1 VLRAVARLGAH
12 RRDGE
17 RRERVEPGQDLR
29 VDRALGG
36 GAQET
41 AAWVGRTVSHVG
53 VLVTTNFLFFF
64 AFVVYFTT
72 IWAGR
77 FSCFFSFLSD
87 WVVLRDHRSRV
98 VIYFCFTFCHTHV
111 STISVACFVIDTF
124 RV

>member
-1 VLRAVARLGAH
+1 MLRAVARLDAH

-17 RRERVEPGQDLR
+17 RRERGEPGQDLR

-64 AFVVYFTT
+64 LLLFYNHMGWKIFLLV
-72 IWAGR
+72 
-77 FSCFFSFLSD
+77 FFSF
-87 WVVLRDHRSRV
+87 
-98 VIYFCFTFCHTHV
+98 
-111 STISVACFVIDTF
+111 
-124 RV
+124 

>member
-1 VLRAVARLGAH
+1 VLRAVARLDAH

-17 RRERVEPGQDLR
+17 RRERGEPGQDLR

-64 AFVVYFTT
+64 LLLLCILQPYELEDFLVCFLFFLIGFCFAT
-72 IWAGR
+72 IR
-77 FSCFFSFLSD
+77 
-87 WVVLRDHRSRV
+87 VVL
-98 VIYFCFTFCHTHV
+98 
-111 STISVACFVIDTF
+111 
-124 RV
+124 